1 LSWGNFFTRRAD
13 WLFSVLDFSGNK
25 QISMAKLTVRDL
37 EVRGKRVFVRVDYN
51 VPMEEKDSKMVI
63 NDETR
68 IKETL
73 PTLKLLIE
81 KGAKIILA
89 AHLGRPKGKREPS
102 MSLRPIGLKLHELL
116 GQPVEFSD
124 DCIGEHAEKV
134 VASLKDGQVALLEN
148 VRYYDDEE
156 KNDPAFAEKLA
167 KLADIYVND
176 AFGAAH
182 RAHASTE
189 GIARV
194 IAKRGGKC
202 AAGLLMERELKF
214 LGDELENPARPF
226 VVILGGAK
234 VSDKIK
240 VIDRLLEKANT
251 ILIGGAMA
259 YTFKLA
265 HGEKVGKSLVEPDH
279 KQTALDAEA
288 KAKKLGVNF
297 QLPTD
302 IVVATPVDSGKLN
315 KKGKPVFDF
324 VNVRTVRGDIPDDA
338 EGFSIG
344 PETAANYAKIIS
356 SAKTILWNGPM
367 GMFED
372 ARFAAGTN
380 AVAQAVVDA
389 TQKNGAKS
397 VIGGGDS
404 VKALNKANLG
414 DKVTFMST
422 GGGASLEFLE
432 GAVLPGVAALSD
444 K

>member
-1 LSWGNFFTRRAD
+1 
-13 WLFSVLDFSGNK
+13 
-25 QISMAKLTVRDL
+25 MAKLTVRDL
-37 EVRGKRVFVRVDYN
+37 DVRGKRVFMRVDYN
-51 VPMEEKDSKMVI
+51 VPLEEKDGKTVI
-63 NDETR
+63 TDATR
-68 IKETL
+68 IVETL
-73 PTLKLLIE
+73 PTLKFLIE
-81 KGAKIILA
+81 KGGKLILT
-89 AHLGRPKGKREPS
+89 AHLGRPKGKREAT
-102 MSLRPIGLKLHELL
+102 MSLAPVAIKLSELL
-116 GQPVEFSD
+116 GKPVGFVD
-124 DCIGEHAEKV
+124 DCVGEKV
-134 VASLKDGQVALLEN
+134 EKAVAAMKDGDAVLLEN
-148 VRYYDDEE
+148 VRYYIEE
-156 KNDPAFAEKLA
+156 EANDPVFAEKLA
-167 KLADIYVND
+167 KVADIYVND

-189 GIARV
+189 GVARI

-214 LGDELENPARPF
+214 LGDELENPVRPF

-240 VIDRLLEKANT
+240 VIDRLLEKAET

-279 KQTALDAEA
+279 KQTALDAET
-288 KAKKLGVNF
+288 KAKKLKVNF

-302 IVVATPVDSGKLN
+302 IVVATPVDTGKLN

-324 VNVRTVRGDIPDDA
+324 VNVRTVKGDIPDDA
-338 EGFSIG
+338 EGFGIG
-344 PETAANYAKIIS
+344 EETAKNYAKIIGG
-356 SAKTILWNGPM
+356 AKTILWNGPM

-372 ARFAAGTN
+372 ARFAIGTN
-380 AVAQAVVDA
+380 IVAQAVADA

-397 VIGGGDS
+397 IIGGGDS
-404 VKALNKANLG
+404 VKALNKAKLG